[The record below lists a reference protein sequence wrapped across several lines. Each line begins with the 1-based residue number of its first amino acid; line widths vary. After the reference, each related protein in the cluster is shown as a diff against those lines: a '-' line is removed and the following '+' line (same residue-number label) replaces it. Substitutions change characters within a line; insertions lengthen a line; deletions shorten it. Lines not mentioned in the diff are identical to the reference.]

1 MPVVS
6 VIIVNYNGLSH
17 LKECLD
23 SLRGQTFR
31 DFETI
36 LVDNASADNSAAFVK
51 EHYPEVSIIENRE
64 NLGYGGGNNAGIRES
79 QGKYVVLLN
88 NDTKVDP
95 HWLQRLV
102 ETAEKDGTI
111 GMCASKILNYY
122 HRDII
127 DNTRLLLYRDGIGR
141 GRGRL

>member
-1 MPVVS
+1 MPSVS

-64 NLGYGGGNNAGIRES
+64 NLGYGGGNNAGIRKS
-79 QGKYVVLLN
+79 QVSMSFSSIM
-88 NDTKVDP
+88 T
-95 HWLQRLV
+95 QRL
-102 ETAEKDGTI
+102 TLTGCKGLLKPLRRT
-111 GMCASKILNYY
+111 GQLGCARQRY
-122 HRDII
+122 
-127 DNTRLLLYRDGIGR
+127 
-141 GRGRL
+141 